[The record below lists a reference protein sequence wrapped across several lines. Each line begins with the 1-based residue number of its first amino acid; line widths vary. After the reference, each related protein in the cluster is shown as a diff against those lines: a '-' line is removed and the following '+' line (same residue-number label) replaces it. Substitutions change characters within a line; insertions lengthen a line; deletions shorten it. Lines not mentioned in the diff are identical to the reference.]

1 MKQISW
7 IIFLGFLMVSC
18 NQNQSSNVISKT
30 DDTSKFIKADSMII
44 STINSNADCLD
55 FKIINVKEQ
64 ADTLTKYY
72 KLTID
77 KQADRQRCDNM
88 IFCSFPDSFKDMQ
101 ELFGYDDSK
110 GAASLYDYPLGENII
125 KYFGQM
131 TTIPKDKYYDKYI
144 NICIGG
150 IWQADNIREGFGIH
164 ERLIN
169 DSEAICSRLTKKTDK
184 EIKSVFRFIFDGP
197 HPKNDNNQMI
207 YNQLLPNIDKFDKRL
222 SNLLAESYN
231 QLMKEVPC
239 DGE

>member
-110 GAASLYDYPLGENII
+110 GAAPLYDYPLGENII

-150 IWQADNIREGFGIH
+150 IWQ
-164 ERLIN
+164 
-169 DSEAICSRLTKKTDK
+169 
-184 EIKSVFRFIFDGP
+184 V
-197 HPKNDNNQMI
+197 
-207 YNQLLPNIDKFDKRL
+207 
-222 SNLLAESYN
+222 
-231 QLMKEVPC
+231 
-239 DGE
+239 

>member
-110 GAASLYDYPLGENII
+110 GAAPLYDYPLGENII